1 MSNLQEAADMQNTV
15 AVSARRFQESPYIA
29 RTGGPKMVRGVYAN
43 RYFSIHAGE
52 NTIEK
57 YWCLRQR
64 AVIFDVPEKPVEIRG
79 TDAVRFLDYVLG
91 RKVTTMQK
99 GRGYYAIACTP
110 KGGIF
115 MDGVVFKLA
124 EDRFWYVQADGPFE
138 TWLVAHSGGF
148 DVEISDP
155 KSRVLQLQGPASM
168 AIMNAASGGGIDETM
183 KYFRSGFF
191 ELGGQTLYV
200 SRTGFTNELG
210 FEIYS
215 DGVTT
220 DHLALWDHLMAC
232 GASHGLEFSS
242 TMALTIRRI
251 EGGIL
256 GNLTDI
262 DTTMTPFEAGLGP
275 FVNMEKGDFVGRAAL
290 VGKDQRS
297 LLHGVTCQSGIPSAG
312 SVIIDG
318 KTPVGHIT
326 AGVPSPTLGIGVGY
340 GRFNAPGDW
349 VGRTLTLETLDG
361 SQHECEI
368 VDLPFFDREKNI
380 VRGIDRS
387 IPARPIV

>member
-29 RTGGPKMVRGVYAN
+29 RTGSPEMVQGVYAN

-79 TDAVRFLDYVLG
+79 ADAVRFLDYVLG

-110 KGGIF
+110 QGGIF

-124 EDRFWYVQADGPFE
+124 EDRFGYVQADGPFE

-168 AIMNAASGGGIDETM
+168 AIMNAASGGEIDETM
-183 KYFRSGFF
+183 KYFRSGF
-191 ELGGQTLYV
+191 LNLAAKHSMYRAPVLPTSWVLKSIRMGQPQTTLRCGIISWPAV
-200 SRTGFTNELG
+200 PLTGWNF
-210 FEIYS
+210 
-215 DGVTT
+215 
-220 DHLALWDHLMAC
+220 
-232 GASHGLEFSS
+232 
-242 TMALTIRRI
+242 
-251 EGGIL
+251 
-256 GNLTDI
+256 
-262 DTTMTPFEAGLGP
+262 P
-275 FVNMEKGDFVGRAAL
+275 
-290 VGKDQRS
+290 
-297 LLHGVTCQSGIPSAG
+297 
-312 SVIIDG
+312 
-318 KTPVGHIT
+318 
-326 AGVPSPTLGIGVGY
+326 
-340 GRFNAPGDW
+340 
-349 VGRTLTLETLDG
+349 
-361 SQHECEI
+361 
-368 VDLPFFDREKNI
+368 
-380 VRGIDRS
+380 
-387 IPARPIV
+387 RPWH